1 MRFLGGILILSII
14 LLASCNSDGIST
26 NEQGEKVFTYKPI
39 KWEMQVP
46 ENWTVL
52 TETERM
58 KLAYKAE
65 NFYEDGNSK
74 DKNDKEIILGI
85 KKPGAEINA
94 LYAFTRKY
102 KKGEDP
108 PDLADLLDAQYRQY
122 SSGEYKAYKSLT
134 QEHIGG
140 NTFDKAVLSVKY
152 NGKPYFTYTTYS
164 TMLQDMNF
172 GVSITAN
179 NNEDEEML
187 ISNFTR
193 SVGSIK
199 K

>member
-1 MRFLGGILILSII
+1 M
-14 LLASCNSDGIST
+14 
-26 NEQGEKVFTYKPI
+26 K
-39 KWEMQVP
+39 VP
-46 ENWTVL
+46 EDWTVL
-52 TETERM
+52 SETERM

-74 DKNDKEIILGI
+74 DKNEKEIILGI

-108 PDLADLLDAQYRQY
+108 PDLRDLLDAQYRQY
-122 SSGEYKAYKSLT
+122 SSGDYKAYKSLT
-134 QEHIGG
+134 RENISGQV
-140 NTFDKAVLSVKY
+140 FDKAVLSVQH

-164 TMLQDMNF
+164 TMLSDMNF

-187 ISNFTR
+187 ISNFVR
-193 SVGSIK
+193 SVGSISR
-199 K
+199 